1 MLIHNIYSLPK
12 GITKDEIKKNGLF
25 ASLDKYKI
33 KYEIKI
39 VDGTFTIIYGDF

>member
-1 MLIHNIYSLPK
+1 MIKLVKKSTPK

-39 VDGTFTIIYGDF
+39 INEIFTIIYKN